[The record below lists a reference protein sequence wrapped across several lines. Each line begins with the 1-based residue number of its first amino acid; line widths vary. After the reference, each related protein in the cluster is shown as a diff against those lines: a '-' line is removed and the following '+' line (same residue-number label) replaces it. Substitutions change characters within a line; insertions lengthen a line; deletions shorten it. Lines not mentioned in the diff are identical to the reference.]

1 MSGIGE
7 LARAASPAARRAA
20 VAALVAL
27 VAVVAVVGSR
37 RPAVARVVTAATS
50 RWREMHT
57 PGGGRDRIV
66 PPETRAFVALMRS
79 AGISHYRFTA
89 KLGDDIQRAPSIL
102 EHSWPIEVRSE
113 DENVAGFA
121 SELAERKDCT
131 VVGVAGKYALA
142 RCHL

>member
-1 MSGIGE
+1 MSGTGE
-7 LARAASPAARRAA
+7 LAPAASPTARRAA
-20 VAALVAL
+20 VVALVAL
-27 VAVVAVVGSR
+27 VVVVAILAAR
-37 RPAVARVVTAATS
+37 KPAVARIVSAAKA

-66 PPETRAFVALMRS
+66 APEVRAFVDVMRG
-79 AGISHYRFTA
+79 AGISHYRFTP
-89 KLGDDIQRAPSIL
+89 KLGDDIQRAPFIL

-121 SELAERKDCT
+121 SELAERKDCA
-131 VVGVAGKYALA
+131 VIGVAGKYALA